1 MAKLTIERGD
11 VLDDGNVELV
21 ARLPQVDLGAAEG
34 DECELPRVPPALDGH
49 PAYLAGHLRVRHLQH
64 VERGRLDR
72 LVQGLGDGLPEP
84 LAGPVHDEVHVAGDE
99 RLRGEPPEQE
109 VRIGHRRLDDALG
122 TTGLALAHYRLAPGE
137 RFSRSLHTHR
147 DQSELFVVLD
157 GTATFEWRPTAD
169 ATSETVTVGAGE
181 AVRFAAGEFQSG
193 YNDGSVPAV
202 ALAVG
207 VPRETES
214 LEVVCPDCGHG
225 AAEPV
230 LVEGRERLR
239 CVECG
244 GTFDVD
250 EAGGGESG

>member
-1 MAKLTIERGD
+1 VGH
-11 VLDDGNVELV
+11 V
-21 ARLPQVDLGAAEG
+21 
-34 DECELPRVPPALDGH
+34 ALDS
-49 PAYLAGHLRVRHLQH
+49 LAPDT
-64 VERGRLDR
+64 GR
-72 LVQGLGDGLPEP
+72 
-84 LAGPVHDEVHVAGDE
+84 AGIV
-99 RLRGEPPEQE
+99 
-109 VRIGHRRLDDALG
+109 RRLDDVLG

-169 ATSETVTVGAGE
+169 ATSETVTVGAEG

-207 VPRETES
+207 VPRETDALEIARVAEAG
-214 LEVVCPDCGHG
+214 EVVCPDCDHG

-244 GTFDVD
+244 ATFDVD
-250 EAGGGESG
+250 EAGGRRPG